1 MNDYNALKSVTVL
14 VVEDEEFSAR
24 FVTRILGKIGVESV
38 ITAAN
43 GAEALELLES
53 SETPIDL
60 VISDIEMPEMDGFE
74 LARRIRYGTVPQYK
88 AVPILMLTGQDTE
101 RNVDKARIHKIDG
114 IVGKEKYQFDVW
126 GDTVNTASRMTVP
139 GEPGTVV
146 MTYDSWLQVQDE
158 CEGRSL
164 GQVEVKGKGK
174 IELVECYGLR

>member
-24 FVTRILGKIGVESV
+24 FVTRILGKIGVSAV

-53 SETPIDL
+53 AETPIDL

-114 IVGKEKYQFDVW
+114 FIVKPPKAEDLER
-126 GDTVNTASRMTVP
+126 RMKKA
-139 GEPGTVV
+139 
-146 MTYDSWLQVQDE
+146 
-158 CEGRSL
+158 L
-164 GQVEVKGKGK
+164 G
-174 IELVECYGLR
+174 L